1 MKYMNVDSIL
11 QSEVPQ
17 KEENKCV
24 WMYIYGIYKDG
35 LDEPVYRA
43 AVEMQMQRTD
53 LWTQW
58 GKERLAPMETVA

>member
-1 MKYMNVDSIL
+1 
-11 QSEVPQ
+11 
-17 KEENKCV
+17 
-24 WMYIYGIYKDG
+24 MYIYGIYKDG